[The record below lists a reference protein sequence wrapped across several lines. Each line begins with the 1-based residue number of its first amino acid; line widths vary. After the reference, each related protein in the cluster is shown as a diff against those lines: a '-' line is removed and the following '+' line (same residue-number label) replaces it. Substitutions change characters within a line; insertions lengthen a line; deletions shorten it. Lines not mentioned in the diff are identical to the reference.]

1 MKKIFNLI
9 LILVVLIIGAVMARD
24 LIVKKA
30 IENIVSVTTGMK
42 MDISQLKVSV
52 PKTFVSIKGM
62 TVLNPDNFKDRVML
76 DIPGIYI
83 DYELRPLL
91 KKRIHLQELRINLK
105 EFTVVKNQDGKTNL
119 EFIKNLK
126 EKNKKS
132 SGQKKKSSK
141 PEIEID
147 IMSLK
152 IGKVIYKDYSGGGGP
167 IISEYRVNIDSTYK
181 NVKDPGE
188 IIQIITAKALMNTA
202 IGRLTDFDQ
211 LKAMPANTIEQGKN
225 LLKNTAGGLKNI
237 ITSPFK

>member
-1 MKKIFNLI
+1 MKKIFNLM
-9 LILVVLIIGAVMARD
+9 LILVVLIMGTVMARD
-24 LIVKKA
+24 LIVKKS

-83 DYELRPLL
+83 DYELWPLL
-91 KKRIHLQELRINLK
+91 KKRVHLHELRINLK
-105 EFTVVKNQDGKTNL
+105 EFTLVKNQEGKTNL
-119 EFIKNLK
+119 AFIKNLK

-147 IMSLK
+147 TLSLK
-152 IGKVIYKDYSGGGGP
+152 IGRVIYKDYSGGGEP

-181 NVKDPGE
+181 NVKDIGE

-211 LKAMPANTIEQGKN
+211 LKAMPVNTMEQGKN
-225 LLKNTAGGLKNI
+225 LLKNTAGDLKNL
-237 ITSPFK
+237 ITAPFK